1 MRSGRRISASITSW
15 PQAATVVI
23 VTRIAGADLVEI
35 RSKMPAE
42 IYAASMEM
50 YKALWRH
57 GRLDTRLR
65 ELLRLKS
72 AGLAGCDH

>member
-1 MRSGRRISASITSW
+1 
-15 PQAATVVI
+15 VI
-23 VTRIAGADLVEI
+23 VTRIAGTDLVEI

-42 IYAASMEM
+42 IYVASMEM

-72 AGLAGCDH
+72 AKLAGCVH

>member
-1 MRSGRRISASITSW
+1 MNMTRIS
-15 PQAATVVI
+15 
-23 VTRIAGADLVEI
+23 GEDLVEI
-35 RSKMPAE
+35 RSKMPQE

-72 AGLAGCDH
+72 ARLAGCVH

>member
-1 MRSGRRISASITSW
+1 M
-15 PQAATVVI
+15 I
-23 VTRIAGADLVEI
+23 VTRIAGRDSLEI

-42 IYAASMEM
+42 IYAASIEM

-72 AGLAGCDH
+72 AKLAGCVH